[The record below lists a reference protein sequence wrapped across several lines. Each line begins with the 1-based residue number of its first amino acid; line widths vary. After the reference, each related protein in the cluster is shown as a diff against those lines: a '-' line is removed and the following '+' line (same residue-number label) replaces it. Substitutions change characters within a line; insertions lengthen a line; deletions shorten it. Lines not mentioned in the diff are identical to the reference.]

1 MTSDTYG
8 VCGISRI
15 LDSLP
20 AEAANAF
27 SRLPTDTWRN
37 IEELRFSAA
46 RPVLVYRQTE
56 GLFLS
61 RSGTL
66 NGSAKNAVTVTARQI
81 AQTFRQ
87 LCENSVYSKEEDIR
101 QGFLP
106 LPGGHRVGIC
116 GSATV
121 RQGEITFIKHISA
134 LNLRIAHEAV
144 GCAEC
149 VMPYVFGGGEVH
161 NTLIVSPPGVGK
173 TTMLRDIARILGNT
187 HKVGI
192 ADERGEIAAVFQGTA
207 QNDVGLRSVVMDNC
221 PKAAAIGLMIR
232 SMGIDCVITDELGS
246 AADVRAAEL
255 AAYAGVRIIASAH
268 GDSLADLRTHPHL
281 RTVLPLFD
289 YIILLQ
295 KNSTSRLKQIID
307 TKERQGGI

>member
-1 MTSDTYG
+1 MTNDTYDA
-8 VCGISRI
+8 CGISRI
-15 LDSLP
+15 LDNLP
-20 AEAANAF
+20 AEAANAL
-27 SRLPTDTWRN
+27 SRLPADTWRN
-37 IEELRFSAA
+37 VEELRFLAA
-46 RPVLVYRQTE
+46 RPVLIYRQAE

-66 NGSAKNAVTVTARQI
+66 DVSAKNAVIVTARQI
-81 AQTFRQ
+81 AQMFR
-87 LCENSVYSKEEDIR
+87 LFCENSIYSKEEDIR
-101 QGFLP
+101 QGFLS
-106 LPGGHRVGIC
+106 LPGGHRIGIC

-121 RQGEITFIKHISA
+121 RQGEIAFIKHISA

-144 GCAEC
+144 GCADC
-149 VMPYVFGGGEVH
+149 VMPYIFGGGKVH
-161 NTLIVSPPGVGK
+161 NTLIVSPPGAGK
-173 TTMLRDIARILGNT
+173 TTMLRDIARTLGNT

-207 QNDVGLRSVVMDNC
+207 QNDIGLRSVVMDNC

-255 AAYAGVRIIASAH
+255 AACAGVRIIASAH
-268 GDSLADLRTHPHL
+268 GDSLADLRTHPQL
-281 RTVLPLFD
+281 QTVLPLFD

-295 KNSTSRLKQIID
+295 KNNTSRLKQIIS
-307 TKERQGGI
+307 TKEIQGGI